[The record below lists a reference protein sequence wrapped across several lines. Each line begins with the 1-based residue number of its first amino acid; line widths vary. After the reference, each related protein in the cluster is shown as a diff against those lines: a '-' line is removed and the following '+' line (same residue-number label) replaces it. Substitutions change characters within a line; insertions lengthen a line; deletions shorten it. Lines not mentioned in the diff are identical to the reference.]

1 MAEAARDAALLMLK
15 QVPGKQRVTAGA
27 DCRLIRS

>member
-1 MAEAARDAALLMLK
+1 MAEAARDVALLMLK

-27 DCRLIRS
+27 DLPIDS

>member
-27 DCRLIRS
+27 DS